1 MAKSRNRKPA
11 PKAAPRIDVVE
22 DGKNVSVRSDGSEA
36 STKRIRITSRK
47 ERTATSRRPGGATGS
62 PVLNLNGDINAM
74 TRSEAGQIFSD
85 QEAKEKGAAAFSR
98 AQEKDVTKDLTQGR
112 RTQLDKD
119 VNDLPGTA
127 TPRSMAKSG
136 PFKVIPAEEAAGPA
150 VGSRPIRGRG
160 EGRKVTSPTGIVR
173 TTLSNA
179 EQRRTRRNA
188 KNRRPAGVK
197 TAVYDPNV
205 TSESRDIKADSV
217 KAFGRNT
224 GTAVAAGGDKV
235 KDPMKLGA
243 ADRRIHF
250 AQKAREATVADVT
263 KNVKQRGVVK
273 SLKAAGMFGPGKN
286 ANAND
291 IADAVQ
297 KGHITHEEAA
307 FLNPSTAPK
316 YIAEA
321 TVPGLE
327 SFHGSDLS
335 MAHEVGHILKK
346 DASHVASYAQSKGI
360 GMKELRDTVVA
371 HHRGEGKQTWWVP
384 DEKDPSKKVPT
395 YTNPSG
401 TKQVRSR
408 VTKSGANRTITK
420 SLPSEQP
427 TYTDIAT
434 SDKKK
439 VVKKK
444 AMPHLTYLRNEITR
458 HIESRAEDRPE
469 GRKRGTDP
477 YVSPL
482 TSRILSQNPD
492 IKTSEVTE
500 YSPYGEPKKY
510 TQFTHSTFGNLNS
523 EQVEREGTSV
533 GRTKPKKLSIING
546 ADTKP
551 DNAPPKGA
559 GGSFTLTE
567 EGEEPKVVKPA
578 VKAFKPVAKPK
589 SRLRQ

>member
-22 DGKNVSVRSDGSEA
+22 DGKKVSVRSDGSEA
-36 STKRIRITSRK
+36 PTKRRSVRGPGQDPHRVTK
-47 ERTATSRRPGGATGS
+47 ETPLPEGRSGRRPVLELGGESGERSLPSTAEAAEEFEQEGTRTKAQARFRSQQQKDFTG
-62 PVLNLNGDINAM
+62 
-74 TRSEAGQIFSD
+74 
-85 QEAKEKGAAAFSR
+85 
-98 AQEKDVTKDLTQGR
+98 DLSQAR
-112 RTQLDKD
+112 RTQLAEHIDE
-119 VNDLPGTA
+119 VPASPVRPTT
-127 TPRSMAKSG
+127 TPTS
-136 PFKVIPAEEAAGPA
+136 VTPAAEAAGPA
-150 VGSRPIRGRG
+150 AGSTPIRGRG

-188 KNRRPAGVK
+188 KNRRPAAVK

-205 TSESRDIKADSV
+205 TQERRDIKADSV

-224 GTAVAAGGDKV
+224 STAVAAGGDKV

-263 KNVKQRGVVK
+263 KNIKQRGVVK
-273 SLKAAGMFGPGKN
+273 NMKAAGMFGPGKN
-286 ANAND
+286 GNAND

-307 FLNPSTAPK
+307 FLNPATAPK
-316 YIAEA
+316 HIAEA
-321 TVPGLE
+321 ITPGLE

-346 DASHVASYAQSKGI
+346 DASHVASYAQSKGV

-408 VTKSGANRTITK
+408 DTKSGANRTITK
-420 SLPSEQP
+420 ALPSEQP

-434 SDKKK
+434 GT
-439 VVKKK
+439 KKK
-444 AMPHLTYLRNEITR
+444 AIPHLTHLRNEITR

-482 TSRILSQNPD
+482 TSRILSQNPE
-492 IKTSEVTE
+492 IKTSDVTE
-500 YSPYGEPKKY
+500 YSSYGEPKKY
-510 TQFTHSTFGNLNS
+510 TQFTHSLFGKLNS
-523 EQVEREGTSV
+523 EQVEREGTSA
-533 GRTKPKKLSIING
+533 GKTKPKRVSIING

-551 DNAPPKGA
+551 DNAAPKGL

-567 EGEEPKVVKPA
+567 KGEEPKVVKPA
-578 VKAFKPVAKPK
+578 AKVFKPVAKPK
-589 SRLRQ
+589 SRLR